1 VADGAEGGVNFV
13 HGLPEWAVSTILI
26 RDNEPVLA
34 VVYQPVP
41 DLTWTAVRGGGAQRN
56 GQPLHT
62 SAKTSLDAAIT
73 RHPGRLDLPA
83 GDQPN
88 SDRLLRVAADV
99 LDPEQIAAA
108 LKGAQVVLSGLG
120 LADGEHG
127 DVRLAGAGAVVA
139 AQPEYIVWMGA
150 FGTGASARAAGWL
163 TRTLLNT
170 FMRAE
175 LPDRVGA
182 DQAVLAAGG
191 VVFHCGPLSDGPL
204 SPDRRTLDLP
214 GAPRRLF
221 PARVSRATVAA
232 MLDEA
237 ETRAHPGQTLIPV
250 DR

>member
-1 VADGAEGGVNFV
+1 MN
-13 HGLPEWAVSTILI
+13 LTILGATGGTGRKLTRQALQRGHEVTAI
-26 RDNEPVLA
+26 ARRPERLEP
-34 VVYQPVP
+34 P
-41 DLTWTAVRGGGAQRN
+41 T
-56 GQPLHT
+56 
-62 SAKTSLDAAIT
+62 
-73 RHPGRLDLPA
+73 
-83 GDQPN
+83 GDQGTAA
-88 SDRLLRVAADV
+88 RLHRVAADV
-99 LDPEQIAAA
+99 LDPEQIATA

-120 LADGEHG
+120 LVDGEHG
-127 DVRLAGAGAVVA
+127 DVRLAGAQAAVA

-163 TRTLLNT
+163 TRTLLST

-191 VVFHCGPLSDGPL
+191 AVFHCGPLSDGPL

-232 MLDEA
+232 AMLDEA
-237 ETRAHPGQTLIPV
+237 ETRAHPARTLVPV
-250 DR
+250 EK